1 MLYEASIMVCH
12 PHRLGN
18 NDKYHTGKHIWFHT
32 QSGDDSKCSSLS
44 HNGFISMSFSWIF
57 DWLNFV

>member
-12 PHRLGN
+12 PHRLAN

-32 QSGDDSKCSSLS
+32 QSGDDSKLLS
-44 HNGFISMSFSWIF
+44 ALIMFTGLRQLWT
-57 DWLNFV
+57 